1 MTDDKKLSLCAVC
14 MMLGLFLVN
23 SMNILGD
30 YIGITPAVMSNVN
43 KGLIFVSLL
52 FSATAILRRMKSL
65 HIIVTIIYV
74 LTVVVNIVLFPENQQ
89 IFKETASTF
98 LFTIFPIIIVFI
110 SIEDYSVMYRF
121 LLKSS
126 YIILVLSII
135 VLLLSFTHKNSNEL
149 YTMGY
154 SNSMIFPMLIT
165 FRELYLKFDKTKMAI
180 FTGALLSML
189 ILGSR
194 GAFIAIF
201 FYVAT
206 IITKNTDFRSVE
218 RKKVLLWMLCI
229 TIIVFHRK
237 LLMALVNILLSF
249 GVSSRTL
256 NLFTNKSDGIY
267 LSGRSEIYPVI
278 WDAIK
283 NAPFD
288 VRGINADYRL
298 AGIYSHNIVL
308 EVIYEMGAVFGSI
321 FLIYILIC
329 ALKTLRMK
337 NNPLNDIIIIS
348 MCSSLPKLF
357 ISGTL
362 WTQVYFWVWLCLFYI
377 AKARK
382 IVVSDSDTEGL

>member
-43 KGLIFVSLL
+43 KGLIFISLL

-165 FRELYLKFDKTKMAI
+165 FRELYMKFDKTKMAI

-308 EVIYEMGAVFGSI
+308 EVICEMGLVFGSI

-329 ALKTLRMK
+329 ALKTLRMN

-377 AKARK
+377 AKERK
-382 IVVSDSDTEGL
+382 IAVSDSNTEGL